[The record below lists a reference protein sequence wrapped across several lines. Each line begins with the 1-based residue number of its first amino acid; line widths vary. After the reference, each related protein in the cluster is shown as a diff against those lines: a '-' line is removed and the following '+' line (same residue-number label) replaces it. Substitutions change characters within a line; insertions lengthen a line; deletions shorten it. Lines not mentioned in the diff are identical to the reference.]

1 MRGWLQN
8 LLAVVIGGA
17 LTGAA
22 AAAGTGNLKAI
33 GGAAAA
39 GAICS
44 LGHLNVQKNP

>member
-22 AAAGTGNLKAI
+22 TAAATGNLKAI
-33 GGAAAA
+33 GAAA
-39 GAICS
+39 GAGALCS
-44 LGHLNVQKNP
+44 LGHLNVEKNP